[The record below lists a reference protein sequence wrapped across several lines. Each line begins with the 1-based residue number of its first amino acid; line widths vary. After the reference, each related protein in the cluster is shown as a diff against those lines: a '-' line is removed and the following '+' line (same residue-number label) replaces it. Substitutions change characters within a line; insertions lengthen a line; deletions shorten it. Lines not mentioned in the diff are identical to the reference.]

1 MVFLKLEGKHSCIK
15 SQPSIFHRF
24 FHQLFIG
31 FFVSFF
37 IGLISLA
44 FQCRSS
50 VGFTGADIATMVK
63 SDSRP
68 AIEGEKRIGYEY
80 YG

>member
-15 SQPSIFHRF
+15 SQPSIFR
-24 FHQLFIG
+24 QLFIG

-44 FQCRSS
+44 FQCRAS

-68 AIEGEKRIGYEY
+68 AIEGENRIGYGY